1 MVKEEDAAALA
12 ADVKMLLYVRGHDV
26 ALSPEGDV
34 RLLRLAALMRA
45 EFTAVTR
52 RTAMTDRHAGY
63 VVALAKD
70 IREDDAQEGVLN
82 AIRMIKGVVS
92 VEPVVADIGTQL
104 AENRRDS
111 DWRKALYGLAA
122 DGPPKP

>member
-45 EFTAVTR
+45 EFTA
-52 RTAMTDRHAGY
+52 TA
-63 VVALAKD
+63 K
-70 IREDDAQEGVLN
+70 EENDD
-82 AIRMIKGVVS
+82 
-92 VEPVVADIGTQL
+92 
-104 AENRRDS
+104 
-111 DWRKALYGLAA
+111 
-122 DGPPKP
+122 